1 MKPIPNHNNR
11 YTRWLRSWW
20 GRSLF
25 GAFVGALLVA
35 FSGIQD
41 PVPFLIGMIA
51 GAVVLYFLGRLE

>member
-1 MKPIPNHNNR
+1 MKPVQSNNSR

-35 FSGIQD
+35 FSGIEN
-41 PVPFLIGMIA
+41 PIAFLIGMVA
-51 GAVVLYFLGRLE
+51 GALVLYFLGRLE